1 MDNYKLIRRCSR
13 KARQFQ
19 NQQDSGIL
27 HERRTRKELNSIIQS
42 VEQLTHETQSL
53 DGHPLG
59 LPVTHP
65 GMDVA
70 MSIGILPLS
79 EYHSENNSP
88 A

>member
-1 MDNYKLIRRCSR
+1 MADYKLTRGCSR
-13 KARQFQ
+13 KARRSQ

-27 HERRTRKELNSIIQS
+27 HERRTRKELNSSILS
-42 VEQLTHETQSL
+42 VDQLTHETQSS

-65 GMDVA
+65 GMDVP
-70 MSIGILPLS
+70 MSIGILPLG
-79 EYHSENNSP
+79 EYHSEDNSS